1 MFVFLGGIDRMTKR
15 IRKSRVGKRK
25 GRTLKRSRRAL
36 KQKAGS
42 RSLKRMGSSRVGK
55 QRGGIA
61 SVTAPTTILSPL
73 EQSRIFLYPLTD
85 NFRNDLVYTDSRIPF
100 LNVSI

>member
-1 MFVFLGGIDRMTKR
+1 MTKR
-15 IRKSRVGKRK
+15 IRKSRRA
-25 GRTLKRSRRAL
+25 LKRSRRAL
-36 KQKAGS
+36 KRGS
-42 RSLKRMGSSRVGK
+42 RIGK